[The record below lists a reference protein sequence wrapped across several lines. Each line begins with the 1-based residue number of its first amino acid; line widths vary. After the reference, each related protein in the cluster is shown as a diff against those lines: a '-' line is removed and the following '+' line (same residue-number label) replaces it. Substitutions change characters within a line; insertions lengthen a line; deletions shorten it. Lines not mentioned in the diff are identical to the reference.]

1 MKTESHAQIS
11 RVTAVPPIQK
21 QRQSDRRSLASSRRQ
36 NFGAAGE
43 ASALA
48 RHRRRGPFAH
58 RGRASRG
65 YQIRA
70 LRRAR
75 APRRPRARLG
85 QEPRAGERHAGHRSS
100 SARNAEGVRRPGH
113 AVPRLLGRGG
123 RERAPRC
130 GAEARD
136 RVVGEDAPRRAVQ
149 SPQVRRA
156 RRDPHPTSPRAGA
169 FISFRD
175 WAIPAADRPSLAS
188 HRACRARNSLYRR
201 VSSAAGA
208 ARARA
213 DRAISP
219 SVSLPPPRVSRPS
232 MNPLERALT
241 SSRLPATRSPP
252 IIRSLAR
259 RRGRT
264 GVQLKDKWRNLIKFQ
279 HLRRGEA
286 ESAPYKSGARG
297 PAPGS
302 SKKRKADDDRS
313 ERSATRRRRDGRIS
327 PIIPPPLFPRE
338 SIRSIN
344 RPAFAPPRVV
354 RLDRVST
361 DADADEPST
370 FEP

>member
-1 MKTESHAQIS
+1 
-11 RVTAVPPIQK
+11 
-21 QRQSDRRSLASSRRQ
+21 
-36 NFGAAGE
+36 
-43 ASALA
+43 
-48 RHRRRGPFAH
+48 
-58 RGRASRG
+58 
-65 YQIRA
+65 
-70 LRRAR
+70 
-75 APRRPRARLG
+75 
-85 QEPRAGERHAGHRSS
+85 
-100 SARNAEGVRRPGH
+100 
-113 AVPRLLGRGG
+113 
-123 RERAPRC
+123 
-130 GAEARD
+130 
-136 RVVGEDAPRRAVQ
+136 
-149 SPQVRRA
+149 
-156 RRDPHPTSPRAGA
+156 
-169 FISFRD
+169 
-175 WAIPAADRPSLAS
+175 
-188 HRACRARNSLYRR
+188 
-201 VSSAAGA
+201 
-208 ARARA
+208 
-213 DRAISP
+213 
-219 SVSLPPPRVSRPS
+219 

-313 ERSATRRRRDGRIS
+313 ERSATRRRRDGRVS